1 MKVIVA
7 YFTESGNTEKI
18 AKALFDGLETDDKEL
33 SPVKNVDFT
42 KINDYDLVFLG
53 SPIITGGFAGL
64 YNKIIKELPE
74 LTTRIV
80 LFCTHAAPK
89 NYPQLWEDGFKKFGK
104 KLEKKGGNILGYF
117 DTQGEQA
124 PKIKELIKKMDPN
137 YATIARKASDGHP
150 NEEDIAAAK
159 KFASEIIKK
168 VII

>member
-1 MKVIVA
+1 MKVLVA
-7 YFTESGNTEKI
+7 YFTQSGNTEKI
-18 AKALFDGLETDDKEL
+18 AKALFDGIESDDKEISL
-33 SPVKNVDFT
+33 VKEVDFT

-53 SPIITGGFAGL
+53 SPIIANGFAGL
-64 YNKIIKELPE
+64 YKKIIKGLPE

-89 NYPQLWEDGFKKFGK
+89 NYPQFWEVGFKKFGK

-117 DTQGEQA
+117 DSQGEQA
-124 PKIKELIKKMDPN
+124 PQVKELIKKADPE
-137 YATIARKASDGHP
+137 YAAIARKASDGHP

-168 VII
+168 VTV